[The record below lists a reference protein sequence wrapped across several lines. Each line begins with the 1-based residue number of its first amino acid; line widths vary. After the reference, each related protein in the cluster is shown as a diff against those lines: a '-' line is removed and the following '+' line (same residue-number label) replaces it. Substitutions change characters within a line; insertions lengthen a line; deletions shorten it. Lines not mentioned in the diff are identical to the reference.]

1 MAEIIIEA
9 KAMGRLR
16 QEARDLHT
24 RKVKLVLQ
32 RGILTAHIKGTDNKG
47 NPSNKVIVIKKLE
60 E

>member
-1 MAEIIIEA
+1 LAEIIVCA

-24 RKVKLVLQ
+24 KKVKLVLQ
-32 RGILTAHIKGTDNKG
+32 REILTAHIYGSDNKG
-47 NPSNKVIVIKKLE
+47 HPSNKVIVIKKLE